1 MPKTVRV
8 GIITPVRTLDPR
20 QSRETV
26 STTAA
31 SQIYETPCKPAAKG
45 DGPAEPQLLD
55 APVAENPKTWSAGVR
70 PGITFSDGTPLTP
83 AVAADAL
90 SRAEP
95 VKQQGKVEVKGDKV
109 VFNLNAPNPRF
120 DLTLTLHQCSLLL
133 EKSGR
138 ILGTGPYVPAPN
150 SSLSEVRLQKNP
162 QYRAPVA
169 IDEIVF
175 TVYPADKDGKPTSLL
190 EAIARG
196 EVDFTNTLSRTD
208 ATAVAAMRKAF
219 QPANSTAILFF
230 NCEKPS
236 LQKPEA
242 RRALAGAIDRM
253 SLAGISYQNALAFVA
268 TGLLPPMMG
277 AFRDEIQFAP
287 DRAKEEIKKAGVPS
301 PLVLATV
308 WAPRPYLPNPQPV
321 AELISRQLAAV
332 GVETRL
338 VTPPTNDD
346 FYKMCIRGDY
356 DMLLAGW
363 IGDTADP
370 ADFLEAV
377 LRSDRVQGQA
387 LSGVPV
393 ANRSRFR
400 SPQMDA
406 ALKEFREDR
415 SDARRAAVLKLIV
428 DEMPLLP
435 LMYGPTVALS
445 SWKIMNL
452 EITPL
457 GIPVFGAADL
467 NV

>member
-1 MPKTVRV
+1 MAKIARV
-8 GIITPVRTLDPR
+8 GILAPVRTLDPR

-31 SQIYETPCKPAAKG
+31 SQIYETPCKPPKG
-45 DGPAEPQLLD
+45 DGPAEPLLLD
-55 APVAENPKTWSAGVR
+55 TPVAENAQTWTATVR
-70 PGITFSDGTPLTP
+70 PGIAFSDGTPLTP
-83 AVAADAL
+83 ALAAEAL

-95 VKQQGKVEVKGDKV
+95 VKQQAKVETRGDRV
-109 VFNLNAPNPRF
+109 VFQLAAPNPRF
-120 DLTLTLHQCSLLL
+120 DLTLTLHQCSLIL
-133 EKSGR
+133 EKAGR
-138 ILGTGPYVPAPN
+138 ILGTGPYMPGPG
-150 SSLSEVRLQKNP
+150 SSLADVKLVKNP

-175 TVYPADKDGKPTSLL
+175 KVYPADKDGRPTALL
-190 EAIARG
+190 DAIARG
-196 EVDFTNTLSRTD
+196 EVDFTNMLSRTD

-230 NCEKPS
+230 NCERPALS
-236 LQKPEA
+236 RPET
-242 RRALAGAIDRM
+242 RRALALAIDRM
-253 SLAGISYQNALAFVA
+253 AIAAISYQNALAFVA
-268 TGLLPPMMG
+268 TGLLPPLMG
-277 AFRDEIQFAP
+277 AFRDEIAYAP
-287 DRAKEEIKKAGVPS
+287 ERAQAELQKAGPPP

-321 AELISRQLAAV
+321 AELLAKQLSAV

-338 VTPPTNDD
+338 MTPPTNDD

-356 DMLLAGW
+356 DLLLAGW
-363 IGDTADP
+363 IGDTSDP

-377 LRSDRVQGQA
+377 LRSDRVQAQA
-387 LSGVPV
+387 MAGVPL

-400 SPQMDA
+400 NPAMDA
-406 ALKEFREDR
+406 ALKAFREDR
-415 SDARRAAVLKLIV
+415 SAERRAAVLKLIV

-445 SWKIMNL
+445 SWKLTNL

-457 GIPVFGAADL
+457 GIPVFGGADL
-467 NV
+467 NG